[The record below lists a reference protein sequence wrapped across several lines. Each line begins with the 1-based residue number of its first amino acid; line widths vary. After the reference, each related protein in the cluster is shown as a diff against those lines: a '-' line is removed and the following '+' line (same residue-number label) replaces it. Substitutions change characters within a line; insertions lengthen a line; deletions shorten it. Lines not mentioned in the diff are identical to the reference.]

1 MNTDSSS
8 SLSREELKKKLR
20 EQIKGARNNNSR
32 CILSQQL
39 KKDPQSTLMSLGID
53 DANILKNAKDIV
65 KNPQSYLQNI
75 KAENREKHTDEDDE
89 DVPPEQLL

>member
-1 MNTDSSS
+1 MNKDSSS

-20 EQIKGARNNNSR
+20 DQIKGARNNNR
-32 CILSQQL
+32 GNLSQQL

-65 KNPQSYLQNI
+65 KNPQSYLKNI
-75 KAENREKHTDEDDE
+75 KSENTQDEDDE
-89 DVPPEQLL
+89 DLPPEKL